1 MLALATNNESNISV
15 SKIEIDVRLANGQ
28 SYPQKGT
35 WNLTDPQVDQTTDS
49 LIMRATIPNPDRML
63 IDGQFVT
70 AVIRERAE
78 EPRLVVPQ
86 AALQID
92 QAGSYVLVVDDQHK
106 VERRPV
112 KTGDNIG
119 TDIVV
124 TSGLKVGDKVIVEGI
139 QKVRPGVTVQETVLQ

>member
-1 MLALATNNESNISV
+1 MAVAVELHPAVVRTLACQP
-15 SKIEIDVRLANGQ
+15 K
-28 SYPQKGT
+28 
-35 WNLTDPQVDQTTDS
+35 
-49 LIMRATIPNPDRML
+49 RML
-63 IDGQFVT
+63 IDGQFAT

-92 QAGSYVLVVDDQHK
+92 QAGSYVLVVDGQHK
-106 VERRPV
+106 VERRPL

-124 TSGLKVGDKVIVEGI
+124 NAGLAAGDKVIVDGM
-139 QKVRPGVTVQETVLQ
+139 QKVRPGVVVQETVLQ